1 MESEPFQLN
10 HLIAKPVPK
19 KRDNVVVKICR
30 KPVLEDNVFDEI
42 FVEPEP
48 FLVDKRDQHL
58 ITRSDIMNRLQKL
71 MNGLSVEELKPIGD
85 NEIEK
90 KLSKY
95 FSSDLESKEEP
106 KSPELT
112 HKQKLTEEN
121 PTEEE
126 PKNPREKPEEKP
138 ETKPK
143 KRITQK
149 QRAMQQGIQENM
161 VVFSNELYK
170 EITKPK
176 KILIHKAPTYY
187 MANRRM
193 FIQKLNSLF
202 KSHAEELSKMDD
214 ADVSCDKRST
224 EEFETLTHQK
234 VVSDYL
240 NLYSPYRGLL
250 IFHGLGSGKT
260 CTSITLAEGMKSEKK
275 IIIMTPASLKSNFFA
290 ELKKCGDEVFR
301 KNQNWVKTK
310 VTSKTDATKLN
321 KLTGLDIDDIMNAGI
336 WLGTK
341 NTTTGKKFGDLSTA
355 EQSEVDAQLDRMIR
369 SKYVDINYNGL
380 NANVM
385 NKLTDGGTKNPF
397 DNCVVI
403 VDEAHNF
410 VSRIV
415 NKLRSPDSI
424 AYQMYDFLMSAQNAK
439 LVFLSG
445 TPIINYPNEIAI
457 LFNMLRGYIKTW
469 TIPINVKTTNK
480 INKETIQRLFERE
493 GLNTYDYMEYSGNK
507 LIITRNPFGFVN
519 VHKNAVRG
527 SDNPADTYNGIALDE
542 TGNISDAKFKDRIV
556 DILNTNDLE
565 VEKSKIKVDYIKA
578 LPDDTESFLNMFIDP
593 ESGNMNNVDLLKR
606 RVLGLTSYF
615 KSAQEKL
622 LPKYDKNRDFK
633 VIRCEMSDHQL
644 AHYSIARKEERD
656 RDKKQKRKA
665 KLGKDEFDMAST
677 YRIYSRE
684 LCNFVFPEEYP
695 RPTKKNKGA
704 DGAEASVDEM
714 DVDNDNRDIIV
725 ESDADYA
732 TKIKKALEFLKENGD
747 QYLSK
752 EGLLTLSPKFLHLL
766 ENLEDPDNEGLHLVY
781 SQFRTI
787 EGIGV
792 LKLILEQ
799 NGFAEFKLVKKGED
813 WDILDTDESG
823 TKGALSERAQSGTK
837 GALKPRF
844 VLYTGTESAEE
855 KEIIRN
861 VYNSNWSVLS
871 NNIRTKLEKMGAN
884 NFMGEI
890 IKVFMITSSG
900 AEGINLEN
908 TRFVHIA
915 EPYWHP
921 VRVEQVIGRAK
932 RICSHRNLPEHL
944 RNIQV
949 YLYLS
954 VMSEEQIKNERN
966 IELRT
971 KDVSRIDQQTP
982 VTTDEYLFELA
993 NTKEQ
998 INKQILNAVK
1008 ETAMDCALY
1017 KSDSKDLVCYTFGKV
1032 SSNEFSTV
1040 PILEQDA
1047 TQHAE
1052 MNVKKQKMTGVI
1064 VEIMGKKYIA
1074 KATNDKNVKEIYDID
1089 TKDYVGKAILENKQW
1104 RLE

>member
-1 MESEPFQLN
+1 
-10 HLIAKPVPK
+10 
-19 KRDNVVVKICR
+19 
-30 KPVLEDNVFDEI
+30 
-42 FVEPEP
+42 
-48 FLVDKRDQHL
+48 
-58 ITRSDIMNRLQKL
+58 
-71 MNGLSVEELKPIGD
+71 
-85 NEIEK
+85 
-90 KLSKY
+90 
-95 FSSDLESKEEP
+95 
-106 KSPELT
+106 
-112 HKQKLTEEN
+112 
-121 PTEEE
+121 
-126 PKNPREKPEEKP
+126 
-138 ETKPK
+138 
-143 KRITQK
+143 
-149 QRAMQQGIQENM
+149 
-161 VVFSNELYK
+161 
-170 EITKPK
+170 
-176 KILIHKAPTYY
+176 
-187 MANRRM
+187 
-193 FIQKLNSLF
+193 
-202 KSHAEELSKMDD
+202 
-214 ADVSCDKRST
+214 
-224 EEFETLTHQK
+224 
-234 VVSDYL
+234 
-240 NLYSPYRGLL
+240 LYSPYRGLL

-260 CTSITLAEGMKSEKK
+260 CTSIPLAEGMKSEKK
-275 IIIMTPASLKSNFFA
+275 IVIMTPASLKSNFFS

-310 VTSKTDATKLN
+310 ITSRTDAVKLN
-321 KLTGLDIDDIMNAGI
+321 KLTGLDIDDILNAGI

-341 NTTTGKKFGDLSTA
+341 NADRGKKFGDLSTA
-355 EQSEVDAQLDRMIR
+355 EQAEVDAQLDKMIR
-369 SKYVDINYNGL
+369 SKYIDINYNGI
-380 NANVM
+380 NANIM
-385 NKLTDGGTKNPF
+385 NKLTDNGAKNPF

-403 VDEAHNF
+403 VDEAHNL

-415 NKLRSPDSI
+415 NKLKSPDSI
-424 AYQMYDFLMSAQNAK
+424 AYQLYDYLMSAQNAK

-480 INKETIQRLFERE
+480 INKETIQRLFEKE

-507 LIITRNPFGFVN
+507 LIITRNPFGFIN
-519 VHKNAVRG
+519 VHKSSAKY
-527 SDNPADTYNGIALDE
+527 DNPADTYNGITLDE
-542 TGNISDAKFKDRIV
+542 TGNISDIRFKERII

-565 VEKSKIKVDYIKA
+565 VEKSKVKVEYIKA
-578 LPDDTESFLNMFIDP
+578 LPDDTDSFLNMFIDP

-633 VIRCEMSDHQL
+633 IIRCEMSDHQL
-644 AHYSIARKEERD
+644 AHYSLARKEERD
-656 RDKKQKRKA
+656 KDKVQKRKA
-665 KLGKDEFDMAST
+665 KIDKDAFEMAST

-695 RPTKKNKGA
+695 RPTKKFKGA
-704 DGAEASVDEM
+704 EGAEASVDEM
-714 DVDNDNRDIIV
+714 DVDNDNRDVIV

-732 TKIKKALEFLKENGD
+732 TKIKKALEYLKENGD
-747 QYLSK
+747 KYLSK
-752 EGLLTLSPKFLHLL
+752 DGLLTLSPKFLHLL

-792 LKLILEQ
+792 LKLILEH
-799 NGFAEFKLVKKGED
+799 NGFAEFKLVKKGDD
-813 WDILDTDESG
+813 WDIMDTDAS
-823 TKGALSERAQSGTK
+823 
-837 GALKPRF
+837 KPHF

-871 NNIRTKLEKMGAN
+871 NNIRSKLEKISPN

-890 IKVFMITSSG
+890 IKIFMITSSG

-921 VRVEQVIGRAK
+921 VRMEQVIGRAK

-949 YLYLS
+949 FLYLS
-954 VMSEEQIKNERN
+954 VLSEEQIKNERN

-971 KDVSRIDQQTP
+971 KDVSRVDRQTP

-1008 ETAMDCALY
+1008 ETAMDCSLY

-1052 MNVKKQKMTGVI
+1052 MNVKKQKMTGII

>member
-1 MESEPFQLN
+1 MEPFHINQ
-10 HLIAKPVPK
+10 LIAKPVPK
-19 KRDNVVVKICR
+19 QRDNVIVKICR
-30 KPVLEDNVFDEI
+30 KPVMEDNVFDDRI
-42 FVEPEP
+42 FEPEP

-58 ITRSDIMNRLQKL
+58 INRADIMSRLQKL
-71 MNGLSVEELKPIGD
+71 MNGINVEELKLQDD
-85 NEIEK
+85 NNVK
-90 KLSKY
+90 TKLNKY
-95 FSSDLESKEEP
+95 FSSESETSEP
-106 KSPELT
+106 EPESPQNKPITPEPLT
-112 HKQKLTEEN
+112 
-121 PTEEE
+121 PE
-126 PKNPREKPEEKP
+126 PITPEPIAPEPIAPEPQEPIDMKPV
-138 ETKPK
+138 K
-143 KRITQK
+143 KRITKKQK
-149 QRAMQQGIQENM
+149 AMQEGIRENL
-161 VVFSNELYK
+161 VVFSNDLYK
-170 EITKPK
+170 DITKPK
-176 KILIHKAPTYY
+176 KMIIQKAPTYY

-202 KSHAEELSKMDD
+202 KSHAEELNKINN

-250 IFHGLGSGKT
+250 IYHGLGSGKT

-275 IIIMTPASLKSNFFA
+275 VIIMTPASLKSNFFS

-301 KNQNWVKTK
+301 KNQNWVKTI
-310 VTSKTDATKLN
+310 VSSKTDATKLN
-321 KLTGLDIDDIMNAGI
+321 KLTGLDVDDIMNHGI

-341 NTTTGKKFGDLSTA
+341 NPDKGTKFADLSSA
-355 EQSEVDAQLDRMIR
+355 DQSEVDAQLDRMIR

-380 NANVM
+380 NANIM
-385 NKLTDGGTKNPF
+385 NKLTEGGSKNPF

-403 VDEAHNF
+403 VDEAHNL

-415 NKLRSPDSI
+415 NKLKSPDTI
-424 AYQMYDFLMSAQNAK
+424 AYQLYDFLMSAQNAK

-469 TIPINVKTTNK
+469 TIPVNVKTTNK
-480 INKETIQRLFERE
+480 INKESIQRLFERY

-507 LIITRNPFGFVN
+507 LIITRNPFGFIN
-519 VHKNAVRG
+519 EHKKSKRT
-527 SDNPADTYNGIALDE
+527 DNPADTYDGIKLDE
-542 TGNISDAKFKDRIV
+542 SGNISDIQFKERVI
-556 DILNTNDLE
+556 DILNNNDLE
-565 VEKSKIKVDYIKA
+565 VEKSKVKLDYVKA
-578 LPDDTESFLNMFIDP
+578 LPDNTESFLNMFIDP

-633 VIRCEMSDHQL
+633 VIRCEMSNHQL
-644 AHYSIARKEERD
+644 AHYSLARKDERD
-656 RDKKQKRKA
+656 KDKNNKRKA
-665 KLGKDEFDMAST
+665 RISNAEFDMAST

-695 RPTKKNKGA
+695 RPTKSNKG
-704 DGAEASVDEM
+704 DAEASVDDM
-714 DVDNDNRDIIV
+714 DVDNDNQDDIV

-732 TKIKKALEFLKENGD
+732 SRIKKALDFLKDNSD

-799 NGFAEFKLVKKGED
+799 NGFSEFKLIKKGDD
-813 WDILDTDESG
+813 WDIVETDPV
-823 TKGALSERAQSGTK
+823 
-837 GALKPRF
+837 KPRF
-844 VLYTGTESAEE
+844 VLYTGTESADE

-861 VYNSNWSVLS
+861 VYNSNWSVLPS
-871 NNIRTKLEKMGAN
+871 GIRNKLEKMGSN

-908 TRFVHIA
+908 TRYVHLA

-921 VRVEQVIGRAK
+921 VRIEQVIGRAR

-944 RNIQV
+944 RSIQV
-949 YLYLS
+949 FMYLS
-954 VMSEEQIKNERN
+954 VFSQEQINNERN

-971 KDVSRIDQQTP
+971 KDVSRINNNVP
-982 VTTDEYLFELA
+982 VTTDEYLYELA

-1017 KSDSKDLVCYTFGKV
+1017 KADSKDLVCYTFGKV

-1052 MNVKKQKMTGVI
+1052 INVKKQKMTGVI
-1064 VEIMGKKYIA
+1064 MQIMGKKYIA
-1074 KATNDKNVKEIYDID
+1074 KATQSNNVKELFDID
-1089 TKDYVGKAILENKQW
+1089 TKDYIGKAILENNMW

>member
-1 MESEPFQLN
+1 MSFQSEPFQLN

-19 KRDNVVVKICR
+19 KRDDVVVKICR
-30 KPVLEDNVFDEI
+30 KTVMEDDVFDERI
-42 FVEPEP
+42 VEQEP
-48 FLVDKRDQHL
+48 FLIDKRDQHL
-58 ITRSDIMNRLQKL
+58 VNRADIMVRLRKL
-71 MNGLSVEELKPIGD
+71 MNGLNVEELELNNDIQGKI
-85 NEIEK
+85 
-90 KLSKY
+90 SKY
-95 FSSDLESKEEP
+95 FSESETESLDKESSKTKESLDNESLDKEP
-106 KSPELT
+106 EPTVKEPEPV
-112 HKQKLTEEN
+112 KE
-121 PTEEE
+121 PTVKE
-126 PKNPREKPEEKP
+126 PVV
-138 ETKPK
+138 K
-143 KRITQK
+143 KRITKKQK
-149 QRAMQQGIQENM
+149 ALQEGIQENL
-161 VVFSNELYK
+161 VVFSNDLYK

-202 KSHAEELSKMDD
+202 KVHAEELSKIDD

-275 IIIMTPASLKSNFFA
+275 IVIMTPASLKSNFFS

-310 VTSKTDATKLN
+310 VSNKTDAIKLN
-321 KLTGLDIDDIMNAGI
+321 KLTGLDVDDIMNAGI

-369 SKYVDINYNGL
+369 SKYVDINYNGI
-380 NANVM
+380 NANIM
-385 NKLTDGGTKNPF
+385 NKLTDNGTKNPF

-403 VDEAHNF
+403 VDEAHNL

-415 NKLRSPDSI
+415 NKLKNPDSI
-424 AYQMYDFLMSAQNAK
+424 AYQLYDFLMSAQNAK

-469 TIPINVKTTNK
+469 TIPVNVKTTAK
-480 INKETIQRLFERE
+480 INKETIERLFERE

-507 LIITRNPFGFVN
+507 LIITRNPFGFIN
-519 VHKNAVRG
+519 MHKTSAKK
-527 SDNPADTYNGIALDE
+527 DNPSDTYSGITLDE
-542 TGNISDAKFKDRIV
+542 TGNISDFKFKDRII
-556 DILNTNDLE
+556 DILNANDLE
-565 VEKSKIKVDYIKA
+565 VEKSKVKVELIKA
-578 LPDDTESFLNMFIDP
+578 LPDDTDSFLNMFIDP
-593 ESGNMNNVDLLKR
+593 ESGNMNNIDLLKR

-633 VIRCEMSDHQL
+633 VIRCEMSEHQL

-656 RDKKQKRKA
+656 KDKIQKRKA
-665 KLGKDEFDMAST
+665 RLDKDTYEMSST

-695 RPTKKNKGA
+695 RPTKKHKGS
-704 DGAEASVDEM
+704 DEVEASVDDM
-714 DVDNDNRDIIV
+714 DIDNDNRDIIV
-725 ESDADYA
+725 ESDTDYA

-792 LKLILEQ
+792 LKLILEH
-799 NGFAEFKLVKKGED
+799 NGFEEFKLVKRGED
-813 WDILDTDESG
+813 WDILNYDESDN
-823 TKGALSERAQSGTK
+823 T
-837 GALKPRF
+837 KPRF

-871 NNIRTKLEKMGAN
+871 SNIRSKLEKKGAN

-921 VRVEQVIGRAK
+921 VRMEQVIGRAK

-954 VMSEEQIKNERN
+954 VMSEEQIKNEKY

-971 KDVSRIDQQTP
+971 MDVSRADRQTP

-1074 KATNDKNVKEIYDID
+1074 KATNEKNVKELYDID
-1089 TKDYVGKAILENKQW
+1089 TKDYVGKAILENKLW

>member
-1 MESEPFQLN
+1 MESVSEPFQLEPFQLEPFQLN

-30 KPVLEDNVFDEI
+30 KTVMEDDVFDERI
-42 FVEPEP
+42 VEQEP
-48 FLVDKRDQHL
+48 FLIDKRNQHL
-58 ITRSDIMNRLQKL
+58 MSRSDIMNRLQKL
-71 MNGLSVEELKPIGD
+71 MNGLSVDELVLPVGNKD
-85 NEIEK
+85 ESIET
-90 KLSKY
+90 KLNKY
-95 FSSDLESKEEP
+95 FSSSSDEDREPSSDEQEPSKEKEP
-106 KSPELT
+106 S
-112 HKQKLTEEN
+112 
-121 PTEEE
+121 EE
-126 PKNPREKPEEKP
+126 PDLGAVQGAIEVPEQ
-138 ETKPK
+138 K
-143 KRITQK
+143 KRITKKQK
-149 QRAMQQGIQENM
+149 ALQEGIQENL
-161 VVFSNELYK
+161 VVFSNDLYK
-170 EITKPK
+170 DITKPK
-176 KILIHKAPTYY
+176 KIHIHKAPTYY

-202 KSHAEELSKMDD
+202 KVHAEELSKIDD
-214 ADVSCDKRST
+214 ANVSCDKRST

-275 IIIMTPASLKSNFFA
+275 IVIMTPASLKSNFFS

-310 VTSKTDATKLN
+310 ITGRADAIKLN
-321 KLTGLDIDDIMNAGI
+321 KLTGLDIDDILNAGI

-341 NTTTGKKFGDLSTA
+341 NTDKGKKFGDLSTA
-355 EQSEVDAQLDRMIR
+355 EQAEVDAQLDKMIR
-369 SKYVDINYNGL
+369 SKYIDINYNGI
-380 NANVM
+380 NANIM
-385 NKLTDGGTKNPF
+385 NKLTDNGAKNPF

-403 VDEAHNF
+403 VDEAHNL

-415 NKLRSPDSI
+415 NKLKSPDSI
-424 AYQMYDFLMSAQNAK
+424 AYQLYDFLMSAQNAK

-469 TIPINVKTTNK
+469 TIPINVKTANK
-480 INKETIQRLFERE
+480 INKETVQRLFDKE

-507 LIITRNPFGFVN
+507 LIITRNPFGFIN
-519 VHKNAVRG
+519 VHKASKS
-527 SDNPADTYNGIALDE
+527 SDNPADTYNGITLDE
-542 TGNISDAKFKDRIV
+542 TGNISDIRFKERVI

-565 VEKSKIKVDYIKA
+565 VEKSKVKLDYIKA

-633 VIRCEMSDHQL
+633 IIRCEMSDHQL
-644 AHYSIARKEERD
+644 AHYSLARKEERD
-656 RDKKQKRKA
+656 KDKVQKRKA
-665 KLGKDEFDMAST
+665 KIDKGEFEMAST

-695 RPTKKNKGA
+695 RPTKKFKGVE
-704 DGAEASVDEM
+704 EASVDEM
-714 DVDNDNRDIIV
+714 DMDNDNRDIIV

-732 TKIKKALEFLKENGD
+732 TKIKKALEYLKENGD
-747 QYLSK
+747 KYLSN

-792 LKLILEQ
+792 LKLILEH
-799 NGFAEFKLVKKGED
+799 NGFAEFKLVKKGDD
-813 WDILDTDESG
+813 WDIKDSDANEAT
-823 TKGALSERAQSGTK
+823 TN
-837 GALKPRF
+837 KPHF

-871 NNIRTKLEKMGAN
+871 NNIRSKLEKISPN

-921 VRVEQVIGRAK
+921 VRMEQVIGRAK

-954 VMSEEQIKNERN
+954 VLSEEQIKNERN

-971 KDVSRIDQQTP
+971 KDVSRVDRQTP

-1074 KATNDKNVKEIYDID
+1074 KATNDKNAKEIYDID
-1089 TKDYVGKAILENKQW
+1089 TKDYVGKAILENKHW